1 MLFLN
6 DLMWKKFRCFKHKKA
21 LQYLLCLLDRKMHY
35 NVFSKGIFTS
45 FKELYDALEKGIIM
59 PFDFS
64 L

>member
-21 LQYLLCLLDRKMHY
+21 LQHLLCLLDRKMHY
-35 NVFSKGIFTS
+35 NVFSKGILTS
-45 FKELYDALEKGIIM
+45 FKELYDALEKA
-59 PFDFS
+59 